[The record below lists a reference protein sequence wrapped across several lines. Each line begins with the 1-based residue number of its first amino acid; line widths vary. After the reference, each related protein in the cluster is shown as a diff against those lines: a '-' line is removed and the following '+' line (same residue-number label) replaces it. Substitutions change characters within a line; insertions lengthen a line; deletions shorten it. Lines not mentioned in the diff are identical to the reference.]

1 MKYFKKCL
9 IEKLIS
15 MMGPT
20 VLGHGPDL
28 GELCHLE
35 NAIYSY
41 WMQITKREYI
51 SVTWRTLLR
60 DFLWCQVLT
69 VKVPKS
75 NLLKLFFMVI
85 HKKSRNLYSLF
96 YIWNFLKLKSSHPF
110 NPQISKIVLWSNR
123 IWIKSWSDLCLVTTQ
138 DLL

>member
-1 MKYFKKCL
+1 MSHREINLYDGTHCTWTWSRSRWVMSSWKCYIFLLNANYKKGVHKCYMKDF
-9 IEKLIS
+9 
-15 MMGPT
+15 
-20 VLGHGPDL
+20 
-28 GELCHLE
+28 
-35 NAIYSY
+35 
-41 WMQITKREYI
+41 
-51 SVTWRTLLR
+51 VTWF
-60 DFLWCQVLT
+60 FLWCQVLT

-96 YIWNFLKLKSSHPF
+96 YIWNFLKLKSGHPF

-123 IWIKSWSDLCLVTTQ
+123 IWIMSGSDVCLVTTQ